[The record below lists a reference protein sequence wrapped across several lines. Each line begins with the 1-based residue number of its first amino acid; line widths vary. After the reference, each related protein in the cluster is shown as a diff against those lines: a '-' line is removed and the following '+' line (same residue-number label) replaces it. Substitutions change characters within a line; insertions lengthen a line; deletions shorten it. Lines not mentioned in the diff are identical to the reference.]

1 MLSASM
7 FCVVG
12 LLSLVFALVVDPLP
26 GAEASTPRAIG
37 TWASLSLG
45 CTLVAIVAINE
56 AFTHVDPVPGALL
69 SSLESPLG
77 TVAAV
82 TLGGEVLSGRLVS
95 GFVLIACAVVVS
107 EAGDLLLTW
116 ARRLL
121 GKGTA

>member
-1 MLSASM
+1 M
-7 FCVVG
+7 
-12 LLSLVFALVVDPLP
+12 
-26 GAEASTPRAIG
+26 
-37 TWASLSLG
+37 
-45 CTLVAIVAINE
+45 
-56 AFTHVDPVPGALL
+56 HVDPVPGSLL

-95 GFVLIACAVVVS
+95 GFALIACAVVVS